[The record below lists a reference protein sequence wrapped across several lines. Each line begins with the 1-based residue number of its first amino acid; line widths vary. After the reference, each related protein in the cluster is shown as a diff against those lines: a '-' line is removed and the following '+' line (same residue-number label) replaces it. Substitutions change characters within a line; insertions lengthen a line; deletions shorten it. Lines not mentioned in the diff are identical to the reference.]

1 MKLPSCVLVVVLSLS
16 AVSHAED
23 SVHVEEFKTA
33 ATLRFASEMR
43 KAYKDGYFAKNLSA
57 AEFERLIPIISSD
70 VAACWAR
77 GYIRLAKSKQIP
89 IEQVLLANP
98 AILFDTRH
106 FAPGESNEAVGH
118 CAIEAVQRA
127 GIEHDLD
134 AD

>member
-1 MKLPSCVLVVVLSLS
+1 MKMPSCVLVVVLSLS

-23 SVHVEEFKTA
+23 SVRVEEFKVA
-33 ATLRFASEMR
+33 ASSRFASEMR
-43 KAYKDGYFAKNLSA
+43 NAYKNGYFAKNLSA
-57 AEFERLIPIISSD
+57 AEVDRLIPIISSD

-89 IEQVLLANP
+89 IELVLLADP

-106 FAPGESNEAVGH
+106 FTPDESNEAVGH

-127 GIEHDLD
+127 GIEHELG